1 MYCLVLI
8 QPAAAAGCLL
18 GFLFALLALFVY
30 FNSLKI
36 ALRCAAEAGL
46 VLTTVARR

>member
-8 QPAAAAGCLL
+8 QPAAAG
-18 GFLFALLALFVY
+18 GFLFGFVFALLTLFVY

-36 ALRCAAEAGL
+36 ALHSAAEAGL
-46 VLTTVARR
+46 ALTNVAG

>member
-8 QPAAAAGCLL
+8 QPAAAGGLF
-18 GFLFALLALFVY
+18 GFVFALLTLFVY

-36 ALRCAAEAGL
+36 DLRCAAEAGL
-46 VLTTVARR
+46 VLTNVAG

>member
-8 QPAAAAGCLL
+8 QPAAAAGCLF
-18 GFLFALLALFVY
+18 GFVFALLTLFVY

-36 ALRCAAEAGL
+36 ALHSAPEAGL
-46 VLTTVARR
+46 AFTNVAG